1 VVLLLHARNS
11 RGQDAVRGITRLQKL
26 LFVLE
31 QTLSERPERFYAF
44 NFGPFDERV
53 NDAANALQISGYLAG
68 AATAASAGPPSFAE
82 MMAGANKRAM
92 SQEQKSGNVF
102 ALTEN
107 GHEAAEKLRHSSP
120 AYEALFDA
128 VENLREKWDTPDLID
143 RVYDRWPEYTGRSL
157 IRDEVAERRE
167 RRRKQ

>member
-1 VVLLLHARNS
+1 
-11 RGQDAVRGITRLQKL
+11 
-26 LFVLE
+26 
-31 QTLSERPERFYAF
+31 
-44 NFGPFDERV
+44 
-53 NDAANALQISGYLAG
+53 
-68 AATAASAGPPSFAE
+68 
-82 MMAGANKRAM
+82 M
-92 SQEQKSGNVF
+92 SQEQKPGNVF
-102 ALTEN
+102 ALNES